1 MPNSRSGG
9 HSCGLIAGPEIVVVG
24 GMFLDNYLD
33 DVDIYTV
40 DSDSWREGRLS
51 IEVLWISSWCRLLSR
66 IWDLHGILVDGR

>member
-40 DSDSWREGRLS
+40 DSDSWREGRL
-51 IEVLWISSWCRLLSR
+51 
-66 IWDLHGILVDGR
+66 